1 MASALRK
8 YERPLPSA
16 PSLHGVLELAK
27 AACAMVPLKPNELRR
42 DVRCP
47 GLPTTPDCSQS
58 ATASVGIRNDDR
70 LEDTIDDKWAFNLR
84 NALDA
89 TQRTMAKTPGQPTR
103 ATAR

>member
-1 MASALRK
+1 
-8 YERPLPSA
+8 
-16 PSLHGVLELAK
+16 
-27 AACAMVPLKPNELRR
+27 MVPLKPNELRR

-47 GLPTTPDCSQS
+47 GLPTTPDCSQR